1 MSTARSGQMLEACLP
16 LGFAVMAVKSRL
28 RGRFAYHLVPCL
40 WCPGRVAAKG
50 HFVVPGPTVARVSV
64 DTHGSCCHR
73 GLCWFQCSV
82 PISQFVFESTTHTVT
97 GPLPGWPGPCWSEL
111 SGLPLGSK
119 MLIRS
124 NCWVRPISGTMSQQH
139 PGFVLK
145 SVAQV
150 ASRANR
156 EAWEL
161 GQSLR
166 HGLSLKV
173 TAQQRPYR
181 YGWTAA
187 TQGHGII
194 PA

>member
-1 MSTARSGQMLEACLP
+1 MMSWKGCCQGPFC
-16 LGFAVMAVKSRL
+16 
-28 RGRFAYHLVPCL
+28 
-40 WCPGRVAAKG
+40 CPW
-50 HFVVPGPTVARVSV
+50 SY
-64 DTHGSCCHR
+64 SSQ
-73 GLCWFQCSV
+73 GLCWYPRLLSPSRAVLIPVSCASFSV
-82 PISQFVFESTTHTVT
+82 SVWVHDLHCHWAPTRVT
-97 GPLPGWPGPCWSEL
+97 WAMLLPEPSWSEL

-119 MLIRS
+119 MLTRS
-124 NCWVRPISGTMSQQH
+124 NCWVSLISGTMSQQH
-139 PGFVLK
+139 PGSVLK
-145 SVAQV
+145 SVAPV

-166 HGLSLKV
+166 HGLSLKA